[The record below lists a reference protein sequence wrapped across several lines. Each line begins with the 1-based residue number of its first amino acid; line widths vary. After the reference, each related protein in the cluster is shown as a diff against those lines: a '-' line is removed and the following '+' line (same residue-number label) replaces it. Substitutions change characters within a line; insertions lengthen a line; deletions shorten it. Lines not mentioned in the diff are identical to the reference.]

1 MREKKRG
8 PQMLDEIE
16 QKLETKN
23 GLIDLEKL
31 TARISLK
38 DRIQEMKMQEA
49 SKPLYLKRYE

>member
-31 TARISLK
+31 TDRISLK

>member
-1 MREKKRG
+1 
-8 PQMLDEIE
+8 MLDEIE